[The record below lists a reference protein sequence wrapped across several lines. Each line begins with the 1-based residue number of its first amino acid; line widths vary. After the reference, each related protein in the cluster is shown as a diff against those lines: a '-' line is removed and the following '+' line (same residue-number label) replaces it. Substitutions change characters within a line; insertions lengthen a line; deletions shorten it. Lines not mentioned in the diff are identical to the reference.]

1 MANLTGILQELE
13 ATREKL
19 QRELSSIESAIAA
32 LRGSNGNSRTS
43 SSNATRPRRF
53 MSVAARRR
61 IAAAQR
67 ARWAKWKAAK
77 KKAA

>member
-1 MANLTGILQELE
+1 LANLTGILQELE
-13 ATREKL
+13 TARGKL
-19 QRELSSIESAIAA
+19 QKELSSIDSAIAA
-32 LRGSNGNSRTS
+32 LQGSRSRSAGSTGI
-43 SSNATRPRRF
+43 RPRRF

>member
-13 ATREKL
+13 TARGKL
-19 QRELSSIESAIAA
+19 QKELSSIDSAIAA
-32 LRGSNGNSRTS
+32 LQGSNSRRGASANT
-43 SSNATRPRRF
+43 TRPRRF

-67 ARWAKWKAAK
+67 VRWAKWKAAK

>member
-1 MANLTGILQELE
+1 LANLTGILQELQSE
-13 ATREKL
+13 RGKL
-19 QRELSSIESAIAA
+19 QQELKSIESAIAA
-32 LRGSNGNSRTS
+32 LQGSNGGRSGGS
-43 SSNATRPRRF
+43 SSDRPRRF

>member
-1 MANLTGILQELE
+1 LANLTGILQELE
-13 ATREKL
+13 ATRGKL

-32 LRGSNGNSRTS
+32 LQRGNGGRAVGRS
-43 SSNATRPRRF
+43 AIRPQRF

-67 ARWAKWKAAK
+67 LRWAKWKAAK
-77 KKAA
+77 KKAAA

>member
-13 ATREKL
+13 TARGRL
-19 QRELSSIESAIAA
+19 QKELSSIDSAINA
-32 LRGSNGNSRTS
+32 LRGSGSRGAS
-43 SSNATRPRRF
+43 GSATRPRRF

-67 ARWAKWKAAK
+67 VRWAKWKAAK

>member
-13 ATREKL
+13 TARGKL
-19 QRELSSIESAIAA
+19 QNELSSIESAIAA
-32 LRGSNGNSRTS
+32 LQGNNGASRSTTGNS
-43 SSNATRPRRF
+43 TRPRRF

-77 KKAA
+77 KRAA

>member
-1 MANLTGILQELE
+1 MANLSGILQELE
-13 ATREKL
+13 TARGKL
-19 QRELSSIESAIAA
+19 QKELSSIDSAIAA
-32 LRGSNGNSRTS
+32 LQGSRSRSAGST
-43 SSNATRPRRF
+43 AIRPRRF